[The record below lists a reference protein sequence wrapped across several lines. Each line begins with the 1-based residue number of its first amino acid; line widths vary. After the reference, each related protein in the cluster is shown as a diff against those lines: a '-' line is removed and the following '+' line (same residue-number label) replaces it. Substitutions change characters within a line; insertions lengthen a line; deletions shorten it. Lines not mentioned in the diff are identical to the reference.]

1 MSKKNV
7 VKEKEVVV
15 NPLEARRKEIAAEM
29 AGLLKT
35 KASFEK
41 GLKDITDNQ
50 LRLEGAYA
58 EITKLLGDKPV
69 K

>member
-1 MSKKNV
+1 
-7 VKEKEVVV
+7 
-15 NPLEARRKEIAAEM
+15 M